1 MNLGVERWGT
11 LTPKF
16 DGRGGRLKSA
26 DSTDLKWCGQ
36 TGCVE
41 PRARGIELLSY
52 SLVIVY
58 KS

>member
-41 PRARGIELLSY
+41 PRARGI
-52 SLVIVY
+52 
-58 KS
+58 